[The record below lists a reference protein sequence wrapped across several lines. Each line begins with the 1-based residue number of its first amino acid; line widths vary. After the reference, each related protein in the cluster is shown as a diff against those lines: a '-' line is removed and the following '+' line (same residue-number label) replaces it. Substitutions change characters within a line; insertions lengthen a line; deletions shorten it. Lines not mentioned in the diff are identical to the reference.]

1 MNGFKNYP
9 ECVME
14 FSEGVNCLV
23 GDNGSGKTNVLDAI
37 HYLGITKSYFSTGD
51 LPNIRHG
58 EDYFILRGEFTSG
71 TESEEISCSVKKGVK
86 KTMTRNKV
94 EYEKLSEHFGLFP
107 VVVVAPDDT
116 ELVLGP
122 GELRRKLIDSIIST
136 YSKPYLNDLLHYNHA
151 LLQRNNL
158 LKTWG
163 REGALT
169 ADLLEPWDMQLIGPA
184 ERIHEARKKFIQ
196 RFIPVFQHWYSVVC
210 GGLELPAI
218 TYKSDLQEGGMQELL
233 HANLHR
239 DRMAERTTAG
249 PHRDELEFELDGY
262 PLRKFAS
269 QGQKKTFLIALK
281 LAQHG
286 FLAGATGKIPLLLL
300 DDVFDKMDEKRTA
313 SLLEVLKGETIGQVF
328 ITDTHHDRIPGMLA
342 ETGIAARTFL
352 VRSGVVNPETQIV

>member
-37 HYLGITKSYFSTGD
+37 HYLGGTKSYFSSGD

-71 TESEEISCSVKKGVK
+71 AESEEISCSVKKGVR
-86 KTMTRNKV
+86 KTMTRNRV

-136 YSKPYLNDLLHYNHA
+136 YSRPYLNDLLLYNHA
-151 LLQRNNL
+151 LQQRNNL

-169 ADLLEPWDMQLIGPA
+169 AGT
-184 ERIHEARKKFIQ
+184 
-196 RFIPVFQHWYSVVC
+196 S
-210 GGLELPAI
+210 
-218 TYKSDLQEGGMQELL
+218 S
-233 HANLHR
+233 
-239 DRMAERTTAG
+239 
-249 PHRDELEFELDGY
+249 
-262 PLRKFAS
+262 
-269 QGQKKTFLIALK
+269 
-281 LAQHG
+281 
-286 FLAGATGKIPLLLL
+286 
-300 DDVFDKMDEKRTA
+300 
-313 SLLEVLKGETIGQVF
+313 
-328 ITDTHHDRIPGMLA
+328 
-342 ETGIAARTFL
+342 
-352 VRSGVVNPETQIV
+352 